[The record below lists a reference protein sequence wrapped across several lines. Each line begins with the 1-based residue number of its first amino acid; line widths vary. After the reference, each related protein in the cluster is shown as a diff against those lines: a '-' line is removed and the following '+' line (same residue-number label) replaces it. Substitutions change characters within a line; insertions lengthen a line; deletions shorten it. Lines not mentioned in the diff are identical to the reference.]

1 MYIKIK
7 NMPKKKQ
14 NKKEIELETWN
25 DEELENFE
33 ESYDDIE
40 DNIEEEGQLS
50 VDVYQDKKNIIVKS
64 TVAGVEPEDVDVSF
78 DNDML
83 TIRGKRKKDL
93 TIDEDNYFYQECYW
107 GSFSRSII
115 LPVDVDSTKINA
127 AIKNGILTITLPK
140 VKKKDISIKIKDEN

>member
-1 MYIKIK
+1 
-7 NMPKKKQ
+7 MPKKK
-14 NKKEIELETWN
+14 NKKEAELETWN

-33 ESYDDIE
+33 DDYDGIE
-40 DNIEEEGQLS
+40 EEIEEEGQLS

-64 TVAGVEPEDVDVSF
+64 TVAGVAPEDVDVSF

-93 TIDEDNYFYQECYW
+93 TVAEDNYFYQECYW

-115 LPVDVDSTKINA
+115 LPVDVDPTKINA

-140 VKKKDISIKIKDEN
+140 VKKKDVNIKIKDEN

>member
-1 MYIKIK
+1 
-7 NMPKKKQ
+7 MPKKKQ